1 MYTLP
6 EIGGTM
12 TVIGLTGGIASGKS
26 TVANYLKE
34 NGFAVIDADIAA
46 RQAVEKGTEG
56 LRKVA
61 ETFPGVLNEDGTLNR
76 KALGTIIFNDK
87 AQRDSLNEIVHPIVR
102 RLMDEEKAAAL
113 SEGKVVVMDIPL
125 LYENELEHT
134 VDEVWVVYVSYD
146 IQKMRLMKRN
156 ELSESEADARIN
168 SQMSMDEKRDKA
180 DIVIDNCHD
189 LNSLYKRLEALIK
202 DYK

>member
-1 MYTLP
+1 LP
-6 EIGGTM
+6 EIGGAM

-87 AQRDSLNEIVHPIVR
+87 AQRDSLNKIVHPIVR

-168 SQMSMDEKRDKA
+168 SQMSMDEKRNKA

-189 LNSLYKRLEALIK
+189 LDTLYKRLEALIE

>member
-1 MYTLP
+1 
-6 EIGGTM
+6 M

-87 AQRDSLNEIVHPIVR
+87 AQRDSLNKIVHPIVR

-168 SQMSMDEKRDKA
+168 SQMSMDEKRNKA

-189 LNSLYKRLEALIK
+189 LDTLYKRLEALIK

>member
-1 MYTLP
+1 
-6 EIGGTM
+6 M

-61 ETFPGVLNEDGTLNR
+61 QTFPGVLNEDGTLNR

-102 RLMDEEKAAAL
+102 RLMDEEKTAAL

-189 LNSLYKRLEALIK
+189 LDSLYKHLEALIK

>member
-61 ETFPGVLNEDGTLNR
+61 ETFPGVLNKDGTLNR

-102 RLMDEEKAAAL
+102 RLMDEEKAVAL

>member
-1 MYTLP
+1 
-6 EIGGTM
+6 
-12 TVIGLTGGIASGKS
+12 
-26 TVANYLKE
+26 
-34 NGFAVIDADIAA
+34 
-46 RQAVEKGTEG
+46 
-56 LRKVA
+56 
-61 ETFPGVLNEDGTLNR
+61 
-76 KALGTIIFNDK
+76 
-87 AQRDSLNEIVHPIVR
+87 
-102 RLMDEEKAAAL
+102 
-113 SEGKVVVMDIPL
+113 MDIPL

-202 DYK
+202 DYN

>member
-1 MYTLP
+1 V
-6 EIGGTM
+6 

-87 AQRDSLNEIVHPIVR
+87 AQRDSLNKIVHPIVR

-168 SQMSMDEKRDKA
+168 SQMSMDEKRNKA

-189 LNSLYKRLEALIK
+189 LDTLYKRLEALIE

>member
-1 MYTLP
+1 
-6 EIGGTM
+6 M

-76 KALGTIIFNDK
+76 KALGAIIFNDK
-87 AQRDSLNEIVHPIVR
+87 AQRDNLNKIVHPIVR

-168 SQMSMDEKRDKA
+168 SQMSMDEKRNKA

-189 LNSLYKRLEALIK
+189 LDSLYKRLEALIK

>member
-1 MYTLP
+1 
-6 EIGGTM
+6 M

-87 AQRDSLNEIVHPIVR
+87 AQRDSLNKIVHPIVR

>member
-1 MYTLP
+1 
-6 EIGGTM
+6 M

-189 LNSLYKRLEALIK
+189 LDSLYKHLEALIK

>member
-1 MYTLP
+1 
-6 EIGGTM
+6 M

-168 SQMSMDEKRDKA
+168 SQMSMDEKRNKA
-180 DIVIDNCHD
+180 DIVIDNGHD
-189 LNSLYKRLEALIK
+189 LDTLYKRLEALIE

>member
-1 MYTLP
+1 
-6 EIGGTM
+6 M

-180 DIVIDNCHD
+180 DIVIDNCYD
-189 LNSLYKRLEALIK
+189 LDSLYKRLEALIK
-202 DYK
+202 NYN

>member
-1 MYTLP
+1 
-6 EIGGTM
+6 M

-113 SEGKVVVMDIPL
+113 SEGKVIVMDIPL

-189 LNSLYKRLEALIK
+189 LDSLYKRLEALIK

>member
-1 MYTLP
+1 
-6 EIGGTM
+6 M

-189 LNSLYKRLEALIK
+189 LDSLYKHLEALIK
-202 DYK
+202 DCK

>member
-1 MYTLP
+1 
-6 EIGGTM
+6 M

-61 ETFPGVLNEDGTLNR
+61 QTFPGVLNEDGTLNR

-189 LNSLYKRLEALIK
+189 LDSLYKHLEALIK

>member
-61 ETFPGVLNEDGTLNR
+61 QTFPGVLNEDGTLNR

-189 LNSLYKRLEALIK
+189 LDSLYKHLEALIK

>member
-1 MYTLP
+1 
-6 EIGGTM
+6 M

-189 LNSLYKRLEALIK
+189 LDSLYKHLETLIK

>member
-1 MYTLP
+1 
-6 EIGGTM
+6 M

-189 LNSLYKRLEALIK
+189 LNSLYKHLEALIK

>member
-1 MYTLP
+1 
-6 EIGGTM
+6 M

-102 RLMDEEKAAAL
+102 RLMDEEKTAAL

-189 LNSLYKRLEALIK
+189 LDSLYKHLEALIK

>member
-1 MYTLP
+1 
-6 EIGGTM
+6 M

-61 ETFPGVLNEDGTLNR
+61 QTFPGVLNEDGTLNR

>member
-6 EIGGTM
+6 EIGGAM

-87 AQRDSLNEIVHPIVR
+87 AQRDSLNKIVHPIVR

-168 SQMSMDEKRDKA
+168 SQMSMDEKRNKA

-189 LNSLYKRLEALIK
+189 LDTLYKRLEALIE

>member
-1 MYTLP
+1 
-6 EIGGTM
+6 M

-61 ETFPGVLNEDGTLNR
+61 QTFPGVLNEDGTLNR

-87 AQRDSLNEIVHPIVR
+87 AQRDSLNEIIHPIVR

-189 LNSLYKRLEALIK
+189 LDSLYKHLEALIK

>member
-61 ETFPGVLNEDGTLNR
+61 QTFPGVLNEDGTLNR

-102 RLMDEEKAAAL
+102 RLMDEEKATAL

-189 LNSLYKRLEALIK
+189 LDSLYKHLEALIK

>member
-1 MYTLP
+1 MYTLS

-189 LNSLYKRLEALIK
+189 LDSLYKHLEALIK

>member
-46 RQAVEKGTEG
+46 RQAIEKGTEG

-189 LNSLYKRLEALIK
+189 LDSLYKRLEALIK

>member
-1 MYTLP
+1 
-6 EIGGTM
+6 M

-168 SQMSMDEKRDKA
+168 IQMSMDEKRDKA
-180 DIVIDNCHD
+180 DIVIDNGHD
-189 LNSLYKRLEALIK
+189 LDTLYKRLEALIE

>member
-1 MYTLP
+1 
-6 EIGGTM
+6 M

-180 DIVIDNCHD
+180 DIVIDNGHD
-189 LNSLYKRLEALIK
+189 LDTLYKRLEALIE

>member
-1 MYTLP
+1 
-6 EIGGTM
+6 M

-46 RQAVEKGTEG
+46 RQAIEKGTEG

-189 LNSLYKRLEALIK
+189 LDSLYKRLEALIK

>member
-1 MYTLP
+1 
-6 EIGGTM
+6 M

>member
-1 MYTLP
+1 
-6 EIGGTM
+6 M

-113 SEGKVVVMDIPL
+113 SESKVVVMDIPL

-189 LNSLYKRLEALIK
+189 LDSLYKHLEALIK

>member
-1 MYTLP
+1 
-6 EIGGTM
+6 M

-87 AQRDSLNEIVHPIVR
+87 AQRDSLNKIVHPIVR

-168 SQMSMDEKRDKA
+168 SQMSMDEKRNKA

-189 LNSLYKRLEALIK
+189 LDTLYKRLEALIE

>member
-61 ETFPGVLNEDGTLNR
+61 QTFPGVLNEDGTLNR

-102 RLMDEEKAAAL
+102 RLMDEEKTAAL

-189 LNSLYKRLEALIK
+189 LDSLYKHLEALIK

>member
-1 MYTLP
+1 
-6 EIGGTM
+6 M

-189 LNSLYKRLEALIK
+189 LDSLYKHLEILIK

>member
-1 MYTLP
+1 
-6 EIGGTM
+6 M

-87 AQRDSLNEIVHPIVR
+87 AQRDNLNKIVHPIVR

-168 SQMSMDEKRDKA
+168 SQMSMDEKRNKA

-189 LNSLYKRLEALIK
+189 LDSLYKRLETLIK

>member
-1 MYTLP
+1 
-6 EIGGTM
+6 M

-168 SQMSMDEKRDKA
+168 SQMSMDEKRNKA

-189 LNSLYKRLEALIK
+189 LDSLYKHLEALIK

>member
-1 MYTLP
+1 
-6 EIGGTM
+6 M

-61 ETFPGVLNEDGTLNR
+61 QTFPGVLNEDGTLNR

-102 RLMDEEKAAAL
+102 RLMDEEKATAL

-189 LNSLYKRLEALIK
+189 LDSLYKHLEALIK